1 MTQYTPPAQIDYG
14 YGAAPRRT
22 SGAAIASLVL
32 GIVGCVPFIT
42 GILAIVLGVIGI
54 RKTREPTVGGKGLA
68 IAGLILGI
76 ISVAGWSV
84 CGAALGIGYVE
95 SPPASLVAKQ
105 FLQDVAAGNTNGA
118 MSNSVN
124 FTAAEIQSET
134 ASMAAYGAL
143 QSIRITSFFFT
154 SSNGQTV
161 LLLSGSALYSNGPRI
176 CSFRL
181 VKQGGVYKVAGYK
194 VY

>member
-1 MTQYTPPAQIDYG
+1 MTQYTPPVQIDYG
-14 YGAAPRRT
+14 HGAAPRRT

-68 IAGLILGI
+68 IAGLVLGI
-76 ISVAGWSV
+76 ISVVVWSV

-95 SPPASLVAKQ
+95 SRPAGVVAKQ
-105 FLQDVAAGNTNGA
+105 FLHDVAAGNTNGA
-118 MSNSVN
+118 MANSVN
-124 FTAAEIQSET
+124 FTAAQIQSQT
-134 ASMAAYGAL
+134 ASMSTYGAL
-143 QSIRITSFFFT
+143 QSIRITSFYFT

-161 LLLSGSALYSNGPRI
+161 MLLSGSALYSNGPRT